1 MKSERSLYD
10 LKLLP
15 FSAQG
20 SLMSIT
26 TTRDVPFE
34 ERNDDL
40 YLSLTKSNG
49 GDLERSS
56 LARISLTRDGEE
68 VPYTY
73 TATFTTLR
81 LECAQGY
88 VEFCMEKNILH
99 FRGKGVG
106 LRFHCKMNSHE
117 GGCAREDGSFEMGFA
132 LMGKFLFVP
141 LTGHS
146 RNDAPYNWRR
156 FCPEDSTFDYW
167 ADEEGMFEGVVHAY
181 ISNGLRLEQYRPF
194 DACVEENER
203 ALAKWGEKYPKVAPE
218 FEATARVAV
227 YTIWSHVME
236 PDGLLKDRVVY
247 MSRNHL
253 VDAFG
258 WQQSYQAM
266 TAWRDPETAWQFLH
280 NMFDYQLPEGQ
291 LPDWINSMSAMYLCT
306 KPPFQGFAAAWILDH
321 ADLSAFTVEQ
331 YRWVY
336 EPLCKW
342 TNWWLNYRDTD
353 KDGVPQYNHGDESGW
368 DDASIFS
375 KGVPLESADLCA
387 YLSLQSEVLARL
399 AGRIGLHD
407 EARAWTEKSQFLFD
421 RMMDFWDGEKFTPT
435 LSTTHEKVPSDSI
448 AVYHPIILGKRLPA
462 EVIDKIADTLARDY
476 VTDFGIASEKLG
488 SPLFSFTNCF
498 LRGNLV
504 SPVQLMMATG
514 LYEAG
519 KTELARDVARRFCHK
534 VVRDGFALCHYPFD
548 REDLVLE
555 SPDFNLAFGSDIR
568 LATSWTAAIFLFL
581 AGDILGGDP

>member
-1 MKSERSLYD
+1 MKSKHSLYD

-20 SLMSIT
+20 SLSSIT
-26 TTRDVPFE
+26 TTRDVPYE
-34 ERNDDL
+34 QRNDDL

-49 GDLERSS
+49 GNLTRSG
-56 LARISLTRDGEE
+56 LARISLLHDGKE
-68 VPYTY
+68 VPYEY

-81 LECAQGY
+81 LESGFGF
-88 VEFCMEKNILH
+88 VEFCMEKSLLH
-99 FRGKGVG
+99 FRGQGIT
-106 LRFHCKMNSHE
+106 LRFACRMDQHE
-117 GGCAREDGSFEMGFA
+117 GGCSREDGSFEAGFA

-141 LTGHS
+141 LSG
-146 RNDAPYNWRR
+146 RFVYDAAYNWRLFKPDDMTFD
-156 FCPEDSTFDYW
+156 FCPQDGAFS
-167 ADEEGMFEGVVHAY
+167 GVVHSY
-181 ISNGLRLEQYRPF
+181 ISNELRLEHYTPF
-194 DACVEENER
+194 EEVVRANEA
-203 ALAKWGEKYPKVAPE
+203 ALEEWAKKYPKVAPE
-218 FEATARVAV
+218 FEQTARVAV

-266 TAWRDPETAWQFLH
+266 AAWRDIQTAWQLLH
-280 NMFDYQLPEGQ
+280 NMFDYQLPAGQ

-306 KPPFQGFAAAWILDH
+306 KPPFQGFAATWILDH
-321 ADLSAFTVEQ
+321 ADLSSLTREQ
-331 YRWVY
+331 CQWLY
-336 EPLCKW
+336 EPLGKW
-342 TNWWLNYRDTD
+342 TNWWLDYRDSD
-353 KDGVPQYNHGDESGW
+353 HDGVPQYNHGDESGW
-368 DDASIFS
+368 DDASIFA

-387 YLSLQSEVLARL
+387 YLCLQTEVLARL
-399 AGRIGLHD
+399 AKRIGLHSQ
-407 EARAWTEKSQFLFD
+407 AKMWQEKSNFLFGS
-421 RMMDFWDGEKFTPT
+421 MMAFWDGERFVPM
-435 LSTTHEKVPSDSI
+435 LSTTHEKVYSDSI
-448 AVYHPIILGKRLPA
+448 AVFHPIIMGKRLPQN
-462 EVIDKIADTLARDY
+462 VIQSIARTLEKDY

-488 SPLFSFTNCF
+488 SPLSAYTNCF

-519 KTELARDVARRFCHK
+519 EKELAQKIARRFCRK

-555 SPDFNLAFGSDIR
+555 SPDFNLAFGSDIL

-581 AGDILGGDP
+581 AGDILEGK